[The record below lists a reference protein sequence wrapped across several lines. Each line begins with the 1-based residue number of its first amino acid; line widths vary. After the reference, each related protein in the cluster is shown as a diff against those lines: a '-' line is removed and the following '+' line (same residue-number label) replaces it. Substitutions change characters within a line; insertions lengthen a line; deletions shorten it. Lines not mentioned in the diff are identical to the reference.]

1 MKFLLAKTHFF
12 HVNFLR
18 IFALVLLFSPLTGGW
33 AQGEYM
39 GLKAKNNVFVY
50 DYAEV
55 FDPGF
60 EAALNQE
67 LVAFKDTTSNVIVV
81 VTHPDFFQE
90 EAWRFATDLGQA
102 WGVATADKD
111 NGIVM
116 VIKPK
121 IGNQRGAAH
130 IAVGDGLEGAIPD
143 ALAKR
148 IVEGEMIPFF
158 KQNDYGRGT
167 AAAVLVLKQLAA
179 GEIKEY
185 APAAK
190 NDARDIV
197 TALLLI
203 FFIFA
208 IIFGAMATKTA
219 RYAKMNGLT
228 FWAAWMLLAQAQ
240 RTHSGQYRNFSGGGF
255 GGGGFGGGGGG
266 GFGGFGGGG
275 FGGGGAGGSW

>member
-1 MKFLLAKTHFF
+1 MKFPLAQISKYYTGLLP
-12 HVNFLR
+12 FL
-18 IFALVLLFSPLTGGW
+18 LVCLLFSPSTGGW

-50 DYAEV
+50 DYANILDQGVEV
-55 FDPGF
+55 
-60 EAALNQE
+60 ALNKE

-90 EAWRFATDLGQA
+90 EAWRFATDLGHA
-102 WGVATADKD
+102 WGVAGAEKD
-111 NGIVM
+111 NGVVIV
-116 VIKPK
+116 VKPK
-121 IGNQRGAAH
+121 IGNQRGDVH
-130 IAVGDGLEGAIPD
+130 IAVGDGLEGAITD

-158 KQNDYGRGT
+158 RQNDYGRGI
-167 AAAVLVLKQLAA
+167 ASGVDVIKQLAA

-190 NDARDIV
+190 NTARDV
-197 TALLLI
+197 VAAI
-203 FFIFA
+203 FFILFIFA
-208 IIFGAMATKTA
+208 IIFGAMAAKTA

-266 GFGGFGGGG
+266 FGGFGGGS